1 MNASMALIFHTVL
14 LSLASCI
21 NGLNVANFW
30 SAPYLAWFPIV
41 ILAVLAII
49 SILSVIYALSPFLG
63 RTDLRVWSRLQI
75 YQLLLAVVLV
85 LIFASFSTLICSVK
99 PVGLLQSFNLIP
111 KQCVGAGTIYGT
123 AICDMFQF
131 NQYTATYN
139 EYFFFIEIAS
149 SLQPAL
155 AFHFSLFNLVG
166 ALGGFSGNFSAGPIE
181 LLPAMT
187 SFKYLGVV
195 LDALYSAVLLNQIQ
209 LILLSASALLFSIFM
224 AIGLVARA
232 FGITRSFGGAMI
244 AFAIGIGFIYPLLVS
259 ITYGFIDYGLS
270 QINIITTT
278 PFSVFLGFLT
288 LLLRSNTVP
297 TLLGIIIPP
306 YFLNLFNA
314 IGLISMGMI
323 VVPLINFVI
332 LDTFITDFSS
342 AVGERMDFLSLLT
355 RII

>member
-1 MNASMALIFHTVL
+1 MNASMALIFHTML

-63 RTDLRVWSRLQI
+63 RTDLRVWSRLQV

-85 LIFASFSTLICSVK
+85 LVFASFATLICSVN
-99 PVGLLQSFNLIP
+99 PEGLLQSFRLIP
-111 KQCVGAGTIYGT
+111 KQCVGAGTIYST

-139 EYFFFIEIAS
+139 EYFFFIELVIT
-149 SLQPAL
+149 LQPAL
-155 AFHFSLFNLVG
+155 TFHFNLLNLVPAG
-166 ALGGFSGNFSAGPIE
+166 AGLGFSGGFSAGPVE
-181 LLPAMT
+181 LFPAMT
-187 SFKYLGVV
+187 SYKYLGVV

-270 QINIITTT
+270 ELSAQPTPSSVLFGFITWLMHGATAA
-278 PFSVFLGFLT
+278 PLS
-288 LLLRSNTVP
+288 
-297 TLLGIIIPP
+297 IIPQT
-306 YFLNLFNA
+306 LFNA